1 MRRRKYEITKTTMA
15 HMPAGEGQ
23 GGGGGRSGGG
33 GGQER
38 QRKGMRCG
46 EKNAVPLGRKDVEI
60 KDDQW
65 K

>member
-1 MRRRKYEITKTTMA
+1 MA

-23 GGGGGRSGGG
+23 GGGGGRG